1 MKLSLDSDIS
11 KSGSMNTKAIGYWNI
26 KKEKL
31 KKKFEILNDKDLSF
45 SEGKEKEMIEMLG
58 YKLGKTTQELLD
70 IIVAI

>member
-1 MKLSLDSDIS
+1 
-11 KSGSMNTKAIGYWNI
+11 MNTKVFGYWNI

-31 KKKFEILNDKDLSF
+31 KQKYKNLTDKDLYF

-58 YKLGKTTQELLD
+58 YKLGKTKQELLN